1 MPFPVYIVGGGAG
14 SGKDTVAEMMIKGRN
29 GVMIAQADP
38 MKRFVLAGFGFSVNQ
53 LWGPSSARNAPDS
66 RYETTEGMKAQFA
79 ACRERIFY
87 TPLGRQWLIEIGAP
101 AALRNLEA
109 WFDGLEKTYLES
121 NKALTPRAVLQL
133 LGTEFGRAVSPDIW
147 SELAIRYA
155 QLLLRGNVSYTR
167 EDGIRP
173 DPANPGHRFVVIT
186 DGRFRNEFLNVKT
199 LGGVAIQVFN
209 PADEL
214 DKAKVEAAGVKGH
227 ASEAELRGVPRE
239 WYDVT
244 IRNDKLYGL
253 PALKLLVDEVMYFYD
268 QQQLPLST
276 FNYRDGRSAQP
287 DPMWN
292 T

>member
-1 MPFPVYIVGGGAG
+1 MLFPVYIVGGGAG
-14 SGKDTVAEMMIKGRN
+14 SGKDTVAEMMVKGRN

-38 MKRFVLAGFGFSVNQ
+38 MKRFAQAAFLFTEDQ
-53 LWGPSSARNAPDS
+53 LWGPSSSRNAPDE
-66 RYETTEGMKAQFA
+66 RFRDPKAFA
-79 ACRERIFY
+79 EARERIFY
-87 TPLGRQWLIEIGAP
+87 TPMGRQWLIEIGAP

-109 WFDGLEKTYLES
+109 WFNALEKDFVGTG
-121 NKALTPRAVLQL
+121 KVLTPRAVLQL

-147 SELAIRYA
+147 SELAIRYS
-155 QLLLRGNVSYTR
+155 QLLLRGNFSYTR
-167 EDGIRP
+167 DEGIRP

-239 WYDVT
+239 WYDVA

-276 FNYRDGRSAQP
+276 FNYRDGRSVQP

>member
-38 MKRFVLAGFGFSVNQ
+38 MKRFARAGLGFSVDQ
-53 LWGPSSARNAPDS
+53 LWGPSSSRNAPDE
-66 RYETTEGMKAQFA
+66 RFRDPKAFA
-79 ACRERIFY
+79 EAREKIFY

-101 AALRNLEA
+101 AALRHLEA
-109 WFDGLEKTYLES
+109 WFNALEAKYTMLGE
-121 NKALTPRAVLQL
+121 NVLTPRATLQL

-147 SELAIRYA
+147 SEYAIRHA

-186 DGRFRNEFLNVKT
+186 DGRFRNEFLNVKS
-199 LGGVAIQVFN
+199 LGGLTIQVFN
-209 PADEL
+209 PAD
-214 DKAKVEAAGVKGH
+214 DIDSAKVEAAGVKGH

-239 WYDVT
+239 WYDAV

-253 PALKLLVDEVMYFYD
+253 PALRESVNEMMANLGVG
-268 QQQLPLST
+268 QLNLST
-276 FNYRDGRSAQP
+276 FVYRNAQINLDPRSQ
-287 DPMWN
+287 W
-292 T
+292 